1 MSETVSEVREAK
13 KGNMVQR
20 GFRRLRALQYL
31 IARKVEHEDVVA
43 HVRDDGQL
51 SGRYIFMIVM
61 SCAIATLGLLLSSP
75 AVIIG
80 AMLISPLMGPIML
93 FGFSLS
99 ELKLSFLRKS
109 AVSLIVGVI
118 SALLISILIVK
129 LSPLTDPTPEIVART
144 RPNFFDLLVA
154 VFSGLAGGYAVIHR
168 KGETIVGVAIATAL
182 MPPLAVTGYGIAV
195 GSLAVAGGA
204 FFLFMTNLLAIAL
217 SVTVLSRIYG
227 FGDEQAGGKRGYW
240 QSALV
245 VGVFAALSIPLGIAL
260 RDIAYEAQTTA
271 TIRDKVL
278 TPFSDER
285 ARLADL
291 VVTFPH
297 DAPVDVVAT
306 VRARSRVVNAEA
318 SIQELLSGELGRPVN
333 VSLYQVLIDEDK
345 DLERTEL
352 LELADASIAAP
363 LRAQMARLESEAA
376 IREREREMRDVA
388 PFAVSAADIDAEART
403 ATYFAQPEP
412 GFSIATYRSL
422 EQGLARQYEGWS
434 VQIVPPVAELPLVSF
449 LEGGVEFEEGA
460 LDTVD
465 NCAWAL
471 ERWGASRIAVVG
483 YASTAGALQRFNNQ
497 ALAYRRAE
505 VVAGLLAERG
515 YETRITG
522 EYRVPNQRE
531 DERQQG
537 YQRFQTVQIR
547 PE

>member
-1 MSETVSEVREAK
+1 MPDSVSETETTRKPSMLRRGVR
-13 KGNMVQR
+13 R
-20 GFRRLRALQYL
+20 IRAFQHL
-31 IARKVEHEDVVA
+31 IARKVDHEDVVA

-109 AVSLIVGVI
+109 AVSLVVGVL

-227 FGDEQAGGKRGYW
+227 FGDEEAGGKRGYW

-245 VGVFAALSIPLGIAL
+245 VSVFAALSIPLGLAL
-260 RDIAYEAQTTA
+260 RDIAYEAQA
-271 TIRDKVL
+271 TVTVRESIL
-278 TPFSDER
+278 TPFADER

-291 VVTFPH
+291 VVTFPRN
-297 DAPVDVVAT
+297 APVDVVAT
-306 VRARSRVVNAEA
+306 VRARSRVVDAEA
-318 SIQELLSGELGRPVN
+318 SIREFLEDELGRPVD

-376 IREREREMRDVA
+376 VREREQEMRRAA
-388 PFAVSAADIDAEART
+388 PFAVSAADIDADARR
-403 ATYFAQPEP
+403 ATYFAEPED
-412 GFSIATYRSL
+412 GFTMATYRSL
-422 EQGLARQYEGWS
+422 EQGLSRQHEGWTI
-434 VQIVPPVAELPLVSF
+434 QIVPPVGELPLVSF
-449 LEGGVEFEEGA
+449 VEGGVEFEAGA
-460 LDTVD
+460 QDTLDTCV
-465 NCAWAL
+465 WAL
-471 ERWGASRIAVVG
+471 ERWGTRQVAVVG
-483 YASTAGALQRFNNQ
+483 YASTAGELQRFNNQ

-505 VVAGLLAERG
+505 AVAGLLAGQG
-515 YETRITG
+515 YETRVTG
-522 EYRVPNQRE
+522 EYRAPNQRE

>member
-1 MSETVSEVREAK
+1 MPDSFSGTETVRKPSVFHREL
-13 KGNMVQR
+13 
-20 GFRRLRALQYL
+20 RRIRAFQHL
-31 IARKVEHEDVVA
+31 ISRQVDHEDVVA

-109 AVSLIVGVI
+109 AVSLVVGVL

-227 FGDEQAGGKRGYW
+227 FGDEEAGGKRGYW
-240 QSALV
+240 RSALV
-245 VGVFAALSIPLGIAL
+245 VGVFAALSIPLGLAL
-260 RDIAYEAQTTA
+260 RDIAYEARA
-271 TIRDKVL
+271 TVTVRDTIL
-278 TPFSDER
+278 SPFADER

-291 VVTFPH
+291 VVTFPRESSDQCQPVPSH
-297 DAPVDVVAT
+297 D
-306 VRARSRVVNAEA
+306 RRR
-318 SIQELLSGELGRPVN
+318 
-333 VSLYQVLIDEDK
+333 
-345 DLERTEL
+345 
-352 LELADASIAAP
+352 
-363 LRAQMARLESEAA
+363 
-376 IREREREMRDVA
+376 
-388 PFAVSAADIDAEART
+388 
-403 ATYFAQPEP
+403 
-412 GFSIATYRSL
+412 
-422 EQGLARQYEGWS
+422 QG
-434 VQIVPPVAELPLVSF
+434 
-449 LEGGVEFEEGA
+449 
-460 LDTVD
+460 
-465 NCAWAL
+465 
-471 ERWGASRIAVVG
+471 
-483 YASTAGALQRFNNQ
+483 AGA
-497 ALAYRRAE
+497 
-505 VVAGLLAERG
+505 
-515 YETRITG
+515 
-522 EYRVPNQRE
+522 
-531 DERQQG
+531 D
-537 YQRFQTVQIR
+537 
-547 PE
+547 